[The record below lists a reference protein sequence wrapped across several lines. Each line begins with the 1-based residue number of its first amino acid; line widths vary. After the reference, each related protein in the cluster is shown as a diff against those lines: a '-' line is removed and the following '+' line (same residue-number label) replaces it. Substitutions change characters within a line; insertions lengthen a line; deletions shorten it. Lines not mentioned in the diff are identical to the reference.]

1 MSGEESRDLRDR
13 DDKANLLNMQTR
25 ADISK
30 GNMYSHIG
38 KNINDITENSASL
51 NAMND
56 AYSNFKYTSTGKL
69 KGKPGEVIAR
79 RQDIKDFD
87 FKAAGIDT
95 TGMSEAEKE
104 QAMIA
109 YKLANFK

>member
-38 KNINDITENSASL
+38 KNINDMAENSASL

-56 AYSNFKYTSTGKL
+56 AYSNFQYKGGKL

-79 RQDIKDFD
+79 KQDIKNFD

-95 TGMSEAEKE
+95 SDMNEEQMEK
-104 QAMIA
+104 AMIA

>member
-1 MSGEESRDLRDR
+1 
-13 DDKANLLNMQTR
+13 MQTR

-38 KNINDITENSASL
+38 ENINDITENSAKM

-56 AYSNFKYTSTGKL
+56 AFSNFKYTSTGKL

-79 RQDIKDFD
+79 QQDIKNFD

-95 TGMSEAEKE
+95 SKMNEEQMEK
-104 QAMIA
+104 AMIA